1 MATLGTCVFFPLG
14 FIYLNLFSHETRYRI
29 VIPFE
34 LPISQRI
41 LTLLFKWKAVIKH
54 PKSTNGLS
62 TLKSFRLYKSSFA
75 QVHFLGRADRTLVA
89 QGCWLSVHF

>member
-1 MATLGTCVFFPLG
+1 MAMLGTCGFPPLG

-29 VIPFE
+29 IIPFE

-62 TLKSFRLYKSSFA
+62 TPKSFRLKKQFCLSP
-75 QVHFLGRADRTLVA
+75 FLRQGRQNTCGTGLLA
-89 QGCWLSVHF
+89 